1 MESLVQ
7 YISNRSAGRVAKV
20 DILRTSLPAN
30 IGETSGSMHG
40 CVQQVITKE
49 TAVNLPEQNQI
60 ALLLQNINQ
69 SDLGS
74 S

>member
-1 MESLVQ
+1 MESLMQ
-7 YISNRSAGRVAKV
+7 DISNRSASRVAKIDV
-20 DILRTSLPAN
+20 LRTSLPAN
-30 IGETSGSMHG
+30 IGETSGPMHR

-60 ALLLQNINQ
+60 ARLLQNINQ
-69 SDLGS
+69 FDLGS